1 MKNNFSQRLKT
12 AMDSIRAQTD
22 LKADLAIVIGSG
34 LQSVL
39 DQVTVAHRIHYSD
52 IAEFPVSSA
61 PSHAGEL
68 IFGTLAGRDVVAMNG
83 RVHLYEGHS
92 SDDIVLPIYA
102 LAQLGAQT
110 VVITNASGGLR
121 ADLNIG
127 VPVLIA
133 DQLNFTGQHPLAG
146 PNDNELGKRFPDM
159 SRLYDRQLRDMAR
172 KVAQDMGDRLAS
184 GIYAAIHGPEFE
196 TNAERRFLRMAGGDM
211 VGMSSALE
219 AAAARHAG
227 MRVLGFSVITNSAT
241 GGPEQ
246 QPDSIEEVLE
256 NAGIGAPVVEK
267 VIIEMVRRDLL

>member
-22 LKADLAIVIGSG
+22 LTADLAIVIGSG
-34 LQSVL
+34 LKPVL
-39 DQVTVAHRIHYSD
+39 DQVTVTHRIHYSD

-68 IFGTLAGRDVVAMNG
+68 IFGVLAGRNVVAMNG
-83 RVHLYEGHS
+83 RAHLYEGHT
-92 SDDIVLPIYA
+92 SDDVILPIYA
-102 LAQLGAQT
+102 LAQLGAPT
-110 VVITNASGGLR
+110 IIITNASGGLR
-121 ADLNIG
+121 ADLNVG

-146 PNDNELGKRFPDM
+146 PNDDELGMRFPDM

-172 KVAQDMGDRLAS
+172 KVAQDMGNRLAS

-196 TNAERRFLRMAGGDM
+196 TNAERRFLRLAGGDM

-256 NAGIGAPVVEK
+256 NAGIGAPIVANVIVEM
-267 VIIEMVRRDLL
+267 IRRDLL